1 LVALYWIRPFKP
13 LLAAGLPQT
22 RNNVGLE
29 GLGFVREGFRQLAD
43 VSHLD
48 LRIGISFSRDRSVAF
63 HAALRDAA
71 GLIARMPAHHTTYSN
86 DAPVFP
92 VRRVDRLPNPTTITL
107 NADYLGSFGEM
118 RIPPHLWRA
127 LQRYEVWIEPAL
139 VTEWIRL
146 MQFYA
151 DRQGRRIEHAYV
163 AAAMAWSDP
172 SRDVK
177 IARDQAIRLLTSES
191 LHCVW
196 TGRLLSTSS
205 LDIDHCFPWS
215 AWPCDD
221 LWNLLPT
228 HRSVNQRQKRDRLA
242 DVGLLHSAKGRIE
255 EWWQKGYLSPGSQS
269 LRERF
274 MTEARATL
282 PILRE
287 EVSLDDVFAAVC
299 LQQMRLKH
307 DQQVPVWE
315 PLVA

>member
-1 LVALYWIRPFKP
+1 M
-13 LLAAGLPQT
+13 
-22 RNNVGLE
+22 
-29 GLGFVREGFRQLAD
+29 
-43 VSHLD
+43 
-48 LRIGISFSRDRSVAF
+48 
-63 HAALRDAA
+63 RDAA
-71 GLIARMPAHHTTYSN
+71 GLIARMPANYTTYSN

-92 VRRVDRLPNPTTITL
+92 VRRIDRAPRPTKITL
-107 NADYLGSFGEM
+107 NADYLNSFGEM

-127 LQRYEVWIEPAL
+127 LQRYDVWIEPAL
-139 VTEWIRL
+139 VTEWMKL
-146 MQFYA
+146 MKSYA
-151 DRQGRRIEHAYV
+151 DGQGRRIEDAHV

-172 SRDVK
+172 SRDVR
-177 IARDQAIRLLTSES
+177 IAREQAMRLVASEP

-205 LDIDHCFPWS
+205 LDIDHCFPWA

-228 HRSVNQRQKRDRLA
+228 HRSVNQRQKRDRLPG
-242 DVGLLHSAKGRIE
+242 VGLLHSAKDRIE
-255 EWWQKGYLSPGSQS
+255 EWWQKGYVNAGRES

-274 MTEARATL
+274 MTEASATL

-287 EVSLDDVFAAVC
+287 EISLDDVFAAVS

-315 PLVA
+315 PLDRACRSTINNLRN